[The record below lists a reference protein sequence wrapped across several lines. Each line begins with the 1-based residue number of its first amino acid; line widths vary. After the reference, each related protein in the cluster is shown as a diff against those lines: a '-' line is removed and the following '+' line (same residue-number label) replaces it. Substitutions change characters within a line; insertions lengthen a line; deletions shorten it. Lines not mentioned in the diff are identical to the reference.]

1 MRANAPTPPTTP
13 PAILPAYGVL
23 CLAGDVGVVV
33 EVLVVEEVVV
43 TEGAVVDEYDEA
55 DVEVDSIDY
64 LCQIKIL
71 SQGEERE
78 EIKGSKCMHTR

>member
-55 DVEVDSIDY
+55 DVEVDSVGFFM
-64 LCQIKIL
+64 IL
-71 SQGEERE
+71 NER
-78 EIKGSKCMHTR
+78 IIVLSKVLSRAQP